1 MYGAR
6 VSASGVVLDPD
17 GIPIVDAIG
26 SQVEPSLAWG
36 SSSYLVAWGDSRGQA
51 GVSAAR
57 VDADGAVLDPGGF
70 VVTEMAINDGWP
82 SVSWNGVNFLV
93 VLEADLQRQTSNVL
107 GVRVLPFGIVLD
119 DPAYPIAASSG
130 WEYDV
135 TSVRGTGTSSVVAY
149 TRWPTGASYVERPF
163 LRFVDH
169 DPQPAPTQGDYT
181 VSTETGQALVHGTV
195 DIGNH
200 CDDCVTTIDLPFP
213 VRFYGRSYTS
223 LNASSNGVAQFLTD
237 SYEWS
242 NVCPLPGLGLGRSI
256 SLLWD
261 DLVTDQPARGSSRQ

>member
-1 MYGAR
+1 M
-6 VSASGVVLDPD
+6 
-17 GIPIVDAIG
+17 
-26 SQVEPSLAWG
+26 
-36 SSSYLVAWGDSRGQA
+36 
-51 GVSAAR
+51 SAAR

-135 TSVRGTGTSSVVAY
+135 TSVSGTGTSSVVAY

-213 VRFYGRSYTS
+213 VRFYGRSYRASTRARTASLSSSRTATS
-223 LNASSNGVAQFLTD
+223 GATSVRCRASVSA
-237 SYEWS
+237 
-242 NVCPLPGLGLGRSI
+242 GRSRC
-256 SLLWD
+256 SGTTWSP
-261 DLVTDQPARGSSRQ
+261 TRPARGSSRR